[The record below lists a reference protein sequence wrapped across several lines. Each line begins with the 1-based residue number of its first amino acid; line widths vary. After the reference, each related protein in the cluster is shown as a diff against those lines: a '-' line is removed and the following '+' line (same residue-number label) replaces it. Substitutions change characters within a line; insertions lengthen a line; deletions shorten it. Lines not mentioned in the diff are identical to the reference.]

1 MIIMPETMR
10 IIDKNKIPLQLFSY
24 NGVTYGVSYNRLSG
38 ISPFDSSV
46 KITRIFLEDRY
57 SHEPC

>member
-46 KITRIFLEDRY
+46 KITRIFLA
-57 SHEPC
+57 